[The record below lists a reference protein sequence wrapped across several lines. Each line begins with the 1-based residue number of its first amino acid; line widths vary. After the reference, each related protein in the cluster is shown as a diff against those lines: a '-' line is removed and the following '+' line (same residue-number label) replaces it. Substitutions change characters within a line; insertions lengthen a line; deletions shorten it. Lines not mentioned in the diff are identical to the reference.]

1 MRVVRE
7 SLLEGARRAHGIAV
21 VIDVF
26 RAFTVTPLLFHLGA
40 RKTIFVNE
48 PEEAFLL
55 KSHDPDVVLAG
66 EVNEQLIPG
75 FDLGN
80 SPSEVLHK
88 NDELVA
94 GKVVVQRTTA
104 GVTGVLGAMSK
115 AEEVILGS
123 YVMAKAVSRYILSR
137 DPLPEL
143 VTLVAM
149 GRRGM
154 TRAPED
160 EGCADYVAHL
170 LTGSPYDHLRAL
182 KTIIFNETAQKFIK
196 RDKAYLPAEDPVLCL
211 QKDLFDFVLIAQKED
226 GLVTIHK
233 RELDD

>member
-1 MRVVRE
+1 MKVVRE
-7 SLLEGARRAHGIAV
+7 SLTEGARRANGVTV

-26 RAFTVTPLLFHLGA
+26 RAFTVSPLFFHLGA
-40 RKTIFVNE
+40 RKAIFVDE
-48 PEEAFLL
+48 PEEALLL
-55 KSHDPDVVLAG
+55 KSHDPDMVLAG

-80 SPSEVLHK
+80 SPSEVLQR
-88 NDELVA
+88 EGVLA

-104 GVTGVLGAMSK
+104 GVTGVLGAVSK

-123 YVMAKAVSRYILSR
+123 YVMAKAISQYILSQ
-137 DPLPEL
+137 DPLPEV

-154 TRAPED
+154 SRAPED
-160 EGCADYVAHL
+160 EGCADYLEHL

-182 KTIIFNETAQKFIK
+182 KTIIFNETAQKFIR
-196 RDKAYLPAEDPVLCL
+196 RDKVYLPPEDPLLCL
-211 QKDLFDFVLIAQKED
+211 QRDLFGFVLIAQKENN
-226 GLVTIHK
+226 LVTIHK
-233 RELDD
+233 RELDE